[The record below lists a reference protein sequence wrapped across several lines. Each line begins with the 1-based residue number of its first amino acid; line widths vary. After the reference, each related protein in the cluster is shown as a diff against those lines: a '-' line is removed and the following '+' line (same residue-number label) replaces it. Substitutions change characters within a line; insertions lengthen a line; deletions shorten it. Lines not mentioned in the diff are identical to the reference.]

1 MDLSIQAPADAI
13 YWDWE
18 VPSCSNSEDN
28 HPSERL
34 WEYGNGQPLAH
45 HVHMNTLGSPCE
57 LLSIYTH
64 PKLRDRRPL
73 CHPTLLGLA
82 QKQVFEQVDS
92 GLNLALHKLRTHVWR
107 SDRTEK
113 DLAVT
118 CKVTPT
124 FKSQRSTWTR
134 TGGYLALGNNLFQA
148 ELTSLKIHN

>member
-1 MDLSIQAPADAI
+1 
-13 YWDWE
+13 
-18 VPSCSNSEDN
+18 
-28 HPSERL
+28 
-34 WEYGNGQPLAH
+34 
-45 HVHMNTLGSPCE
+45 MNTLGSPCE

-64 PKLRDRRPL
+64 PKPRDRRPL

-92 GLNLALHKLRTHVWR
+92 GLNLALHKLRAHVWR
-107 SDRTEK
+107 GDRTEK

-124 FKSQRSTWTR
+124 FKSQRSIWTR
-134 TGGYLALGNNLFQA
+134 IGGYLALGNNLFQA